1 MGNKKP
7 NREILGH
14 QRKRQLEL
22 KCIEMQELMEEQ
34 GYDKEEIERKVS
46 SFREMLMQEEGG
58 SEAAGGVS
66 RDENGRPIVKDT
78 HEVAQAQQEK
88 NEALRVALGL
98 SEYFVDGSSMDPTR
112 QAKED
117 MAKAKAMASQNYA
130 IVQEPEEKDD
140 DSDSDSDEAEKKKKE
155 KKNKRRK
162 KKKNEV
168 DDFGSEEEEEQ
179 DNRRRQRKNSSRYE
193 KKKKK

>member
-78 HEVAQAQQEK
+78 HEVAQAQQEM

-140 DSDSDSDEAEKKKKE
+140 DDSDSDSDEAEKKKKE
-155 KKNKRRK
+155 KKNKGR

-168 DDFGSEEEEEQ
+168 DDEFGSEEEEEQ
-179 DNRRRQRKNSSRYE
+179 DNRRQRKNSSRYE
-193 KKKKK
+193 SEKKK